1 MLEPKVFAGKMRSL
15 RYTGK
20 VAIRVLGG
28 DSSEKVSVTHKK
40 EVGKMSVMRLTFCCS
55 LS

>member
-1 MLEPKVFAGKMRSL
+1 VFQNLGWWKESVLETKVFAGKMRSL

-28 DSSEKVSVTHKK
+28 GTVPRK
-40 EVGKMSVMRLTFCCS
+40 
-55 LS
+55 